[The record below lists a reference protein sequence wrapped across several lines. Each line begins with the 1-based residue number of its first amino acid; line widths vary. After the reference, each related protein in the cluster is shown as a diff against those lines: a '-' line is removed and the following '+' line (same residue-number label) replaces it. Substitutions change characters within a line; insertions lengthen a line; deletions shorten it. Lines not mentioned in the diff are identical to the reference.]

1 MLKKISKI
9 FPILFL
15 VASLGVLIVTN
26 PQFVGRIK
34 ANTNCHIIDGHDG
47 DGNPYKGCWCSE
59 GWQWHCG
66 DSPNSCTPTENARCD
81 ALNTGGDDDD
91 GWEDCGAEG
100 HAGEDTGSY
109 CEPNGVYSCGE
120 DHKRVLC
127 TNNTWE
133 LTGECCESPGAEGTC
148 QAASYVGRCE
158 GNILIN
164 CRDGEVQEDDCGTDT
179 CGLSGGIY
187 QCISG
192 EEDGC
197 NPACIP
203 WNASTD
209 SCGDAVIRCP
219 IECSG
224 LSRTYYCTG
233 FTCSD
238 KGGVTAERCDDQAVA
253 WENGGGA
260 SGSSNIQ
267 DGKILY
273 QDELLPKDCFVKQ
286 TDYYASFN
294 GTTPEWSTYKGHS
307 MGNRSKSLDEC
318 SAEPEPLSLSGR
330 VYCQDPDDQ
339 AYPLP
344 NITMTII
351 RNILGNTEVNTSADG
366 TFTTDLTGETGLFAV
381 RLPIVDGNWTLPSGQ
396 LSNGQPYS
404 ALLGPTQIAKTQCDS
419 GYEMCDPT
427 AADSN
432 DEFDFHYTNC
442 TTAAI
447 APTCNTISMLDSAGT
462 TTITDYSQL
471 SPGQTIK
478 FQCSANN
485 PDGADVYYQFNIAK
499 HNPTTGVYS
508 SIINSPTD
516 ISSSI
521 ISSNITIDSTGDYYA
536 QCRVCTDTTE
546 ASCQEWEQTPL
557 PPGCPPQA
565 TSLIC
570 DDDTACIACYGQ
582 PVSCTAGVCQIPTG
596 IIDLD

>member
-9 FPILFL
+9 FPVLFL
-15 VASLGVLIVTN
+15 VASLGVLIATN

-238 KGGVTAERCDDQAVA
+238 KGGVTAERCDDHAVA

-273 QDELLPKDCFVKQ
+273 QDKWLPTYCFVKQ
-286 TDYYASFN
+286 TDYYSSFN
-294 GTTPEWSTYKGHS
+294 GTTPSWDSYKGHS
-307 MGNRSKSLDEC
+307 MGNRSKSLDDC
-318 SAEPEPLSLSGR
+318 LAETIAPQCTNIKMFPSVYPPSYDQITDFSTLTVGQDVNFQCESSPANDNQIYKYR
-330 VYCQDPDDQ
+330 V
-339 AYPLP
+339 
-344 NITMTII
+344 I
-351 RNILGNTEVNTSADG
+351 E
-366 TFTTDLTGETGLFAV
+366 
-381 RLPIVDGNWTLPSGQ
+381 VDGNDQTLGRVIHDFYDAYGIGRSG
-396 LSNGQPYS
+396 SFV
-404 ALLGPTQIAKTQCDS
+404 I
-419 GYEMCDPT
+419 
-427 AADSN
+427 
-432 DEFDFHYTNC
+432 
-442 TTAAI
+442 
-447 APTCNTISMLDSAGT
+447 
-462 TTITDYSQL
+462 
-471 SPGQTIK
+471 PGHAQY
-478 FQCSANN
+478 F
-485 PDGADVYYQFNIAK
+485 
-499 HNPTTGVYS
+499 
-508 SIINSPTD
+508 
-516 ISSSI
+516 
-521 ISSNITIDSTGDYYA
+521 A
-536 QCRVCTDTTE
+536 QCVTCSQISTFE
-546 ASCQEWEQTPL
+546 FNCAEWE
-557 PPGCPPQA
+557 
-565 TSLIC
+565 S
-570 DDDTACIACYGQ
+570 
-582 PVSCTAGVCQIPTG
+582 IPNLT
-596 IIDLD
+596 IIDN